1 MVAILLPRVIRSL
14 LPGLVQSIAQIVGVG
29 HVGFVE
35 ARFDDV
41 NADVEIAQLSSE
53 CEDTKLTLLETFY
66 LKYFVIFV
74 QPERIRESLH
84 AALGDAV
91 RSETSDHTTSHATGC
106 VYNPTFGLFQKRKER
121 HSDVNHSQKV
131 HIEYLGVVKRTVSSI

>member
-1 MVAILLPRVIRSL
+1 M
-14 LPGLVQSIAQIVGVG
+14 LPGLVQSIAQIVGVC

-66 LKYFVIFV
+66 PKYFVLGV
-74 QPERIRESLH
+74 KPERIREALH

-131 HIEYLGVVKRTVSSI
+131 HIEYLGVLNG